1 MKSGFENINNVVS
14 GGCLKTKRFVMVF
27 LLIGMNLFCTCDN
40 IDEQNIQCNKAKQQN
55 NDGTVDPE
63 IE

>member
-1 MKSGFENINNVVS
+1 MWFRVGVWKQKVYNGF
-14 GGCLKTKRFVMVF
+14 F
-27 LLIGMNLFCTCDN
+27 LTGMNLFCTCDN